1 MLLRRKFAFA
11 VCATALTAPV
21 LSSCGFNYA
30 TDQPYTP
37 AAGTNDHSATVK
49 VLNAVI
55 VSGQS
60 GSGTFVA
67 GLSNS
72 GSEAASL
79 TDVVG
84 EGLTIEVEPVEIPAG
99 GFVNLAD
106 SDLHVAGEFEAG
118 EVLDL
123 RVVLDNGEEVE
134 LEVPVVTNCD
144 EFEGYDTSASAETEA
159 AGEDAAYSCEY
170 AESEGGH

>member
-37 AAGTNDHSATVK
+37 SAGTNDTSTPVD

-55 VSGQS
+55 VAGQPD
-60 GSGTFVA
+60 SGTFVA
-67 GLSNS
+67 GLANS
-72 GSEAASL
+72 TDEVVTL
-79 TDVVG
+79 TDLVG
-84 EGLTIEVEPVEIPAG
+84 GGLTVDLEPVEIPAK

-106 SDLHVAGEFEAG
+106 SEIHVTGTFEAG
-118 EVLDL
+118 EVVDLD
-123 RVVLDNGEEVE
+123 VVLDNGDQIA

-144 EFEGYDTSASAETEA
+144 EFEGYDTSAESDAPS
-159 AGEDAAYSCEY
+159 EDPAYSCEY
-170 AESEGGH
+170 AESESGHH